1 MDTFP
6 SCFPINKPHSSKPLV
21 GHSARQQISTQ
32 GPLWETLSVPR
43 NQWWTKDWTPQ
54 MSTWRTPEPVTVWP
68 YMEERT
74 WLMWSEGSWD
84 GEMSYS
90 NVVTWVPRN
99 ERRPESWSQRDT
111 AWESCPC
118 WLCRR
123 KTSQTLRH
131 AGSLEKLE
139 KTKKRILAWSLQEEH
154 SPADTWILVQWDLS
168 QTSDLHNCHIIN
180 VSSFK
185 PPGLRWSVTAARRNR
200 VPTPDHA
207 HPLGAPVFCF
217 LGTRTLYDEFS
228 LAP

>member
-1 MDTFP
+1 MDIFP
-6 SCFPINKPHSSKPLV
+6 SCFPINKPHLSKPLV
-21 GHSARQQISTQ
+21 DHSACQQISIQ
-32 GPLWETLSVPR
+32 GLLWKTLSVPR
-43 NQWWTKDWTPQ
+43 NQWWTKDWNRCPCEELQ
-54 MSTWRTPEPVTVWP
+54 NQWLYGLTWRRGLGWCDLKDLEMGRWVIPMSSHGSPETK
-68 YMEERT
+68 RQ
-74 WLMWSEGSWD
+74 
-84 GEMSYS
+84 
-90 NVVTWVPRN
+90 
-99 ERRPESWSQRDT
+99 ESWSQRDT

-123 KTSQTLRH
+123 KTSQTPRR

-139 KTKKRILAWSLQEEH
+139 KTKKRILAWSLREEH

-168 QTSDLHNCHIIN
+168 QTSDLRNCHIIN
-180 VSSFK
+180 LHSFK
-185 PPGLRWSVTAARRNR
+185 PPGLWWFVTAARRNG